1 MGQQKQPLRILVID
15 DQPDDRGRLTHTLRH
30 GFSGAVLREIANK
43 RAFEEAVAQGCFD
56 VVVMEYRLAWSDGLT
71 VLKTIREHAPHAPV
85 IWVSSVP
92 LEETIAS
99 GMKAGLNDYVPK
111 QHLPRLVK
119 VVREGLER
127 SRLARSQADALQ
139 GLRASEQR
147 YRVISELTSD
157 YAYVLRLEMDGTIV
171 GEWVSERFTYITGYT
186 LEALARRGGWSGL
199 IHPEDLPT
207 ALQRRQRWLAGQ
219 TDTSEFRILTQSGEE
234 RWVRD
239 YTCPALAE
247 SSGCVVRV
255 YGAGQDITQRR
266 RLEDPLRQAQKMEAI
281 GRLAG
286 GIAHD
291 FNNLLQV
298 ISGYSDMLL
307 RRLTRR
313 SPLRQLVREINDAA
327 EQGAILTRQLMEVS
341 RQQLSQPQRLDL
353 KGMLSKIAPL
363 LQHIL
368 GEDIELCTTIDPTLG
383 QISADSSQLEQVILN
398 LAVNARDAMPR
409 GGHLTIEA
417 TNVALHHPL
426 TSQQTSIPP
435 GDYVKLA
442 VSDRSTSL
450 DAAAQTRIVEPVSTA
465 NESGPGTG
473 LGLFTVFGLVS
484 QNGGKMQVESAA
496 GAGTTF
502 TIYWPRVDTSVEVVT
517 TESPSESARH
527 GKETI
532 LLVEDEVIVRDL
544 VRSVLQ
550 ATGYVVLEAANGEQ
564 ALRLTNEHHGPI
576 HLLVADVVLPGLSGL
591 EVAERLSSVRQGLH
605 VLYMSGYGQ
614 DTIERYGVPVGECVF
629 LQKPF
634 TPTTLL
640 RQVRAALEASKA

>member
-1 MGQQKQPLRILVID
+1 MVHQKRPLRILIID
-15 DQPDDRGRLTHTLRH
+15 DQLDDRERLSHTLRH
-30 GFSGAVLREIANK
+30 GFSGAVLREVTHK
-43 RAFEEAVAQGCFD
+43 RAFLEAVAQGCFD
-56 VVVMEYRLAWSDGLT
+56 VVVTEYRLTWGDGLK

-85 IWVSSVP
+85 IWVSGTP
-92 LEETIAS
+92 LDEAIAS
-99 GMKAGLNDYVPK
+99 GMKAGLNDYVAK
-111 QHLPRLVK
+111 QHLHRLVR
-119 VVREGLER
+119 VIRESLQR
-127 SRLARSQADALQ
+127 SQLARNQADALQ

-147 YRVISELTSD
+147 YRAISELTSD
-157 YAYVLRLEMDGTIV
+157 YAYVLRLAMDGTIV
-171 GEWVSERFTYITGYT
+171 GEWVSERFMYITGYT
-186 LEALARRGGWSGL
+186 LEALEGRGGWSSL
-199 IHPEDLPT
+199 IHPEDLPS
-207 ALQRRQRWLAGQ
+207 ALQRRQLWLAGQ
-219 TDTSEFRILTQSGEE
+219 TDVSEFRILTQSGEE

-239 YTCPALAE
+239 YTCPTLAE
-247 SSGCVVRV
+247 GSSCVVRI

-266 RLEDPLRQAQKMEAI
+266 RMEEPLRQAQKMEAI

-313 SPLRQLVREINDAA
+313 SPLRQFVREINDAA
-327 EQGAILTRQLMEVS
+327 EQGAILTRQLMAVS

-353 KGMLSKIAPL
+353 KSMLGKITPL

-368 GEDIELCTTIDPTLG
+368 GEDIELRTTVDPTLG

-409 GGHLTIEA
+409 GGHLTIDA
-417 TNVALHHPL
+417 ANVVLHHPL
-426 TSQQTSIPP
+426 ASQQTPIPP
-435 GDYVKLA
+435 GDYVKLT
-442 VSDRSTSL
+442 VSDSGTGL
-450 DAAAQTRIVEPVSTA
+450 GGAAQAPIVEPPSTA
-465 NESGPGTG
+465 RESGAGTE

-484 QNGGKMQVESAA
+484 QNGGKMQMESAP
-496 GAGTTF
+496 GGGTTC
-502 TIYWPRVDTSVEVVT
+502 TIYWPRVGPLAEMVT
-517 TESPSESARH
+517 TESPPETATH

-550 ATGYVVLEAANGEQ
+550 ATGYTVLEAANGEQ

-576 HLLVADVVLPGLSGL
+576 HLLLADVVLPGMSGI
-591 EVAERLSSVRQGLH
+591 EVAERLDSVRRGLH
-605 VLYMSGYGQ
+605 VLYMSGYAQ
-614 DTIERYGVPVGECVF
+614 DTVERYGLPVGECIF

>member
-1 MGQQKQPLRILVID
+1 MARQKQRLRILIID
-15 DQPDDRGRLTHTLRH
+15 DQPDDRGRLAHTLRH
-30 GFSGAVLREIANK
+30 GFSGAVLREIAGK
-43 RAFEEAVAQGCFD
+43 EAFEEAVAQGCFD
-56 VVVMEYRLAWSDGLT
+56 VVVMEYRLAWIDGLT
-71 VLKTIREHAPHAPV
+71 ALKAIRERAPLAPV
-85 IWVSSVP
+85 VWVSSMP
-92 LEETIAS
+92 LDETIAS
-99 GMKAGLNDYVPK
+99 GMKAGLNDYVAK
-111 QHLPRLVK
+111 QHLHRLVK
-119 VVREGLER
+119 VIRESLKR
-127 SRLARSQADALQ
+127 SRLAESQADALR
-139 GLRASEQR
+139 GLQASEQR
-147 YRVISELTSD
+147 YRLISELTSD
-157 YAYVLRLEMDGTIV
+157 YAYMLRLEMDGTIV
-171 GEWVSERFTYITGYT
+171 GEWVSERFMYITGYT
-186 LEALARRGGWSGL
+186 LEALGRRGGWSSL

-219 TDTSEFRILTQSGEE
+219 TDTSEFRILTQGGEE

-239 YTCPALAE
+239 YTCPAPAE
-247 SSGCVVRV
+247 GVVHV

-313 SPLRQLVREINDAA
+313 SPLRQFVREINDAA

-341 RQQLSQPQRLDL
+341 RQQLAQPQRVDL
-353 KGMLSKIAPL
+353 KGLLSKIAPL

-368 GEDIELCTTIDPTLG
+368 GEDIELRTSVDPALG
-383 QISADSSQLEQVILN
+383 QISADFSQLEQVILN

-417 TNVALHHPL
+417 TNATLHQPL
-426 TSQQTSIPP
+426 ASQQTSIPP
-435 GDYVKLA
+435 GDYAKLT

-450 DAAAQTRIVEPVSTA
+450 DVAALTRTVEPVSTA
-465 NESGPGTG
+465 KESGSGTG

-484 QNGGKMQVESAA
+484 QNGGKMQVESGP
-496 GAGTTF
+496 GAGSTF

-517 TESPSESARH
+517 TAAPSESASH

-564 ALRLTNEHHGPI
+564 ALQLTDEHHGPI
-576 HLLVADVVLPGLSGL
+576 HLLLADVVLPGLSGL
-591 EVAERLSSVRQGLH
+591 EVAERLSAVRQGLH

-614 DTIERYGVPVGECVF
+614 DTIERYGVPVGECMF

-640 RQVRAALEASKA
+640 RQVRAALEVSKT

>member
-1 MGQQKQPLRILVID
+1 MARQKQRLRILIID
-15 DQPDDRGRLTHTLRH
+15 DQPDDRGRLAHTLRH
-30 GFSGAVLREIANK
+30 GFSGAVLREIAGK
-43 RAFEEAVAQGCFD
+43 EAFEEAVAQGCFD
-56 VVVMEYRLAWSDGLT
+56 VVVMEYRLAWTDGLT
-71 VLKTIREHAPHAPV
+71 ALKAIRERAPLAPV
-85 IWVSSVP
+85 VWVSSMP
-92 LEETIAS
+92 LDETIAS
-99 GMKAGLNDYVPK
+99 GMKAGLNDYVAK
-111 QHLPRLVK
+111 QHLHRLVK
-119 VVREGLER
+119 VIRESLKR
-127 SRLARSQADALQ
+127 SRLAESQADALR
-139 GLRASEQR
+139 GLQASEQR
-147 YRVISELTSD
+147 YRLISELTSD
-157 YAYVLRLEMDGTIV
+157 YAYMLRLEMDGTIV
-171 GEWVSERFTYITGYT
+171 GEWVSERFMYITGYT
-186 LEALARRGGWSGL
+186 LEALGRRGGWSSL

-219 TDTSEFRILTQSGEE
+219 TDTSEFRILTQGGEE

-239 YTCPALAE
+239 YTCPAPAE
-247 SSGCVVRV
+247 GVVHV

-313 SPLRQLVREINDAA
+313 SPLRQFVREINDAA

-341 RQQLSQPQRLDL
+341 RQQLAQPQRVDL
-353 KGMLSKIAPL
+353 KGLLSKIAPL

-368 GEDIELCTTIDPTLG
+368 GEDIELRTSVDPALG
-383 QISADSSQLEQVILN
+383 QISADFSQLEQVILN

-417 TNVALHHPL
+417 TNATLHQPL
-426 TSQQTSIPP
+426 ASQQTSIPP
-435 GDYVKLA
+435 GDYAKLT

-450 DAAAQTRIVEPVSTA
+450 DVAALTRTVEPVSTA
-465 NESGPGTG
+465 KESGSGTG

-484 QNGGKMQVESAA
+484 QNGGKMQVESGP
-496 GAGTTF
+496 GAGSTF

-517 TESPSESARH
+517 TAAPSESASH

-564 ALRLTNEHHGPI
+564 ALQLTDEHHGPI
-576 HLLVADVVLPGLSGL
+576 HLLLADVVLPGLSGL
-591 EVAERLSSVRQGLH
+591 EVAERLSAVRQGLH

-614 DTIERYGVPVGECVF
+614 DTIERYGVPVGECMF

-640 RQVRAALEASKA
+640 RQVRAALEVSKT